1 MEYIFLTVI
10 ESLLLYCLTTNLSGS
25 LDPAFERRFLY
36 KIEFTKPTPNERKH
50 IWKAMLPELTDDDA
64 LMLAERFDF
73 SGGQIENIA
82 RKRVISDILN
92 DRNDLNLDDII
103 ESCKSESLT
112 KEQARR
118 IGFAP

>member
-1 MEYIFLTVI
+1 
-10 ESLLLYCLTTNLSGS
+10 
-25 LDPAFERRFLY
+25 
-36 KIEFTKPTPNERKH
+36 
-50 IWKAMLPELTDDDA
+50 MLPELTDDDA

-92 DRNDLNLDDII
+92 DCDELNLDDII